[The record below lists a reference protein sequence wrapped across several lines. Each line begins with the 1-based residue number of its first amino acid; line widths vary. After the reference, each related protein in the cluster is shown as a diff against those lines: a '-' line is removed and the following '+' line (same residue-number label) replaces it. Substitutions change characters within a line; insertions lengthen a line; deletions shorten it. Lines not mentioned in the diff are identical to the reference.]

1 MSKIIGATVGT
12 PLSEKKIKE
21 KIEKT
26 IKDIDPSCVVFPED
40 VYTTHSFGD
49 VKVENGEM
57 TKLLDKGA
65 NMKNFLDLLVTVMYP
80 ETTEPSVAITFP
92 VGKAHEVGTRVV
104 PGYAA
109 SFNPGSYTYGP
120 ETGVTVDSWKIT
132 DTAGIENN
140 KTSDSFPEIT
150 VGDDTNYTITAEAT
164 HGEGAVPLTNT
175 KVEYPEGKIAAGS
188 KTATSEAITGY
199 RNSFYGTVTSKN
211 EITSSVIRDLTK
223 SGKALANGSSFTVEV
238 PVGAM
243 RVIIAYPATLRDVS
257 SIKDVNGLN
266 AEIAS
271 GFTKTTVDVE
281 GANSYTAKS
290 YKVYHIDFAKA
301 NDKAN
306 KFTVT
311 I

>member
-1 MSKIIGATVGT
+1 MSNRKIIGVTVGT
-12 PLSEKKIKE
+12 NMNPNRLKPDSDK
-21 KIEKT
+21 
-26 IKDIDPSCVVFPED
+26 VVFTED
-40 VYTTHSFGD
+40 VYTTHSFGR
-49 VKVENGEM
+49 VQVENGEM

-65 NMKNFLDLLVTVMYP
+65 TLNDLMALLMTVMPP
-80 ETTEPSVAITFP
+80 EVTEPSVSLTFP
-92 VGKAHEVGTRVV
+92 AGKAHEVGTKVV

-120 ETGVTVDSWKIT
+120 DTGVTVSSWKIT
-132 DTAGIENN
+132 DSEGHEND

-150 VGDDTNYTITAEAT
+150 VGDDTKYTVTAEAT

-175 KVEYPEGKIAAGS
+175 KVEYPEGKIAAGT
-188 KTATSEAITGY
+188 KTATSAAITGY
-199 RNSFYGTVTSKN
+199 RNSFYGTVTNKN
-211 EITSSVIRDLTK
+211 EITSSIIRGLTK
-223 SGKALANGSSFTVEV
+223 SGKALKNGSAFTVDV

-271 GFTKTTVDVE
+271 GFTKTTVSVE
-281 GANSYTAKS
+281 GASSYTAKS
-290 YKVYHIDFAKA
+290 YKVYYMDFAKA

>member
-1 MSKIIGATVGT
+1 MRNKIIGVTVGT
-12 PLSEKKIKE
+12 NMNPNSLRHDSEK
-21 KIEKT
+21 
-26 IKDIDPSCVVFPED
+26 VVFTED
-40 VYTTHSFGD
+40 VYTTHSFGR
-49 VKVENGEM
+49 VQVENGEM

-65 NMKNFLDLLVTVMYP
+65 TLNDLMNLLVTLLYP
-80 ETTEPSVAITFP
+80 EVTEPSVSLAFAA
-92 VGKAHEVGTRVV
+92 GKAYEVGTST
-104 PGYAA
+104 PILYSA
-109 SFNPGSYTYGP
+109 SLSTGEYTYGP
-120 ETGVTVDSWKIT
+120 ETGIVAESWKIT
-132 DTAGIENN
+132 DTDGNENTAPGGAVAVAGG
-140 KTSDSFPEIT
+140 FPTIT
-150 VGDDTNYTITAEAT
+150 VGDDTNYSITAEAT

-175 KVEYPEGKIAAGS
+175 KVEYPEGKIAAGT
-188 KTATSEAITGY
+188 KTATSTAITGY

-211 EITSSVIRDLTK
+211 EITSSIIRGLTK
-223 SGKALANGSSFTVEV
+223 SGKALKNGSSFTVDI

-271 GFTKTTVDVE
+271 GFTKTTVSVE
-281 GANSYTAKS
+281 GANGYTAKS
-290 YKVYHIDFAKA
+290 YKVYYMDFAKA